1 MPRRRMVRA
10 TVFATVSGDEARTI
24 AMGLPMFAYL
34 DAGSG
39 SMILGAV
46 AAGAA
51 GVGVAAR
58 SALSKFK
65 KKGKA
70 DESTEQVEANEPEP
84 ETAAD

>member
-1 MPRRRMVRA
+1 
-10 TVFATVSGDEARTI
+10 
-24 AMGLPMFAYL
+24 MGLPMVAYL

-39 SMILGAV
+39 SLVIGAV

-65 KKGKA
+65 RKGKQDA
-70 DESTEQVEANEPEP
+70 QPESAEEAASEAEP
-84 ETAAD
+84 AND

>member
-1 MPRRRMVRA
+1 
-10 TVFATVSGDEARTI
+10 
-24 AMGLPMFAYL
+24 MGLPMFAYL

-65 KKGKA
+65 KKDKGEAGA
-70 DESTEQVEANEPEP
+70 DDAAQTSPEP
-84 ETAAD
+84 EATAAD

>member
-1 MPRRRMVRA
+1 
-10 TVFATVSGDEARTI
+10 
-24 AMGLPMFAYL
+24 MGSSMFAYL

-39 SMILGAV
+39 SLVLGAV

-70 DESTEQVEANEPEP
+70 DAEPDAAEESAP
-84 ETAAD
+84 ETEPAAD